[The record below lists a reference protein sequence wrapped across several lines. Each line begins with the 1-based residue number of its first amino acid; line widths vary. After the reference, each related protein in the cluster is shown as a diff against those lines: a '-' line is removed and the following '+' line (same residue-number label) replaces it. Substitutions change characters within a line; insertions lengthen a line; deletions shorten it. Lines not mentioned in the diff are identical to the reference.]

1 MTARLAITLND
12 DQKARLDILARA
24 RQASAADVAGPGYDS
39 QYLDN
44 DAAFRAAVEVGLA
57 AGRNSEVADFAP
69 FAAGLRER
77 MNAALAGR
85 DE

>member
-12 DQKARLDILARA
+12 DQKARLDTLARA
-24 RQASAADVAGPGYDS
+24 RQASAADVAVEAVT

-44 DAAFRAAVEVGLA
+44 DTAFRAAVEVGLA
-57 AGRNSEVADFAP
+57 AGRNGDVSDFAP
-69 FAAGLRER
+69 FASGLRER

>member
-1 MTARLAITLND
+1 MPARLAITLND
-12 DQKARLDILARA
+12 DQRALLDNLARA
-24 RQASAADVAGPGYDS
+24 RQASAADVAIEAVT

-44 DAAFRAAVEVGLA
+44 EAAFRAAVEAGLA
-57 AGRNSEVADFAP
+57 AGRAGDVSDFAP

-85 DE
+85 NE

>member
-12 DQKARLDILARA
+12 DQKARLDTLARA
-24 RQASAADVAGPGYDS
+24 RQASAADVAAEAVA

-57 AGRNSEVADFAP
+57 AGRNGDVSDFAP

-77 MNAALAGR
+77 MNAVLAGR